1 MENKKIPV
9 LCSQEHCTACAACYN
24 VCPKRAITMQED
36 THGEIFPIVNES
48 LCIGCGKCERVCPE
62 MNVDRLE
69 RNGKP
74 EVYCC
79 WLKDANVRRNSTSG
93 GAAYA
98 ISAAII
104 KKGGHVWGA
113 AYDKDMYV
121 RYTEANNLEELEPIQ
136 KSKYVQSAVG
146 EAFLK
151 IKQELDNGDYV
162 LFAGTGCHVKGL
174 RSFLEKNYPKLYTL
188 DLVCHGVPG
197 QGVFQKYKRW
207 AEEKYD
213 IKMTDFVPRPK
224 RNDGN
229 ELGYYSLI
237 KSENGGC
244 IKMECLDN
252 SYFVGFQRNLFLRSA
267 CHDCKANGEQRFS
280 DFTVADFWGL
290 GKVEPFN
297 DYKQRTLGI
306 SMLALNS
313 VKAKALFPDI
323 SVWLNCQKRS
333 YKEASISNHQYYKS
347 AVPSPR
353 RNEFRD
359 DYERMSWDALA
370 DKYMRFNKKDLVLYG
385 IKKFTPPICYYM
397 LNYWRNG

>member
-1 MENKKIPV
+1 ME
-9 LCSQEHCTACAACYN
+9 
-24 VCPKRAITMQED
+24 R
-36 THGEIFPIVNES
+36 
-48 LCIGCGKCERVCPE
+48 
-62 MNVDRLE
+62 
-69 RNGKP
+69 
-74 EVYCC
+74 
-79 WLKDANVRRNSTSG
+79 
-93 GAAYA
+93 
-98 ISAAII
+98 
-104 KKGGHVWGA
+104 
-113 AYDKDMYV
+113 
-121 RYTEANNLEELEPIQ
+121 
-136 KSKYVQSAVG
+136 
-146 EAFLK
+146 
-151 IKQELDNGDYV
+151 
-162 LFAGTGCHVKGL
+162 
-174 RSFLEKNYPKLYTL
+174 
-188 DLVCHGVPG
+188 
-197 QGVFQKYKRW
+197 
-207 AEEKYD
+207 
-213 IKMTDFVPRPK
+213 
-224 RNDGN
+224 
-229 ELGYYSLI
+229 
-237 KSENGGC
+237 
-244 IKMECLDN
+244 LDN

-385 IKKFTPPICYYM
+385 IKKFTPPHLLLHVKLLAKWIK
-397 LNYWRNG
+397 

>member
-146 EAFLK
+146 EAFQK
-151 IKQELDNGDYV
+151 IKQELDNGTMY
-162 LFAGTGCHVKGL
+162 
-174 RSFLEKNYPKLYTL
+174 FL
-188 DLVCHGVPG
+188 
-197 QGVFQKYKRW
+197 Q
-207 AEEKYD
+207 
-213 IKMTDFVPRPK
+213 
-224 RNDGN
+224 
-229 ELGYYSLI
+229 
-237 KSENGGC
+237 
-244 IKMECLDN
+244 
-252 SYFVGFQRNLFLRSA
+252 
-267 CHDCKANGEQRFS
+267 EQ
-280 DFTVADFWGL
+280 DVT
-290 GKVEPFN
+290 
-297 DYKQRTLGI
+297 
-306 SMLALNS
+306 
-313 VKAKALFPDI
+313 
-323 SVWLNCQKRS
+323 
-333 YKEASISNHQYYKS
+333 
-347 AVPSPR
+347 
-353 RNEFRD
+353 
-359 DYERMSWDALA
+359 
-370 DKYMRFNKKDLVLYG
+370 
-385 IKKFTPPICYYM
+385 
-397 LNYWRNG
+397 